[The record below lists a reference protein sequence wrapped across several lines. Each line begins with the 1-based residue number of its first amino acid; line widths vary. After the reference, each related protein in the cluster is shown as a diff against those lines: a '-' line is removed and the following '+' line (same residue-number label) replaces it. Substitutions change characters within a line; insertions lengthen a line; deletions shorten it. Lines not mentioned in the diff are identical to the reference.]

1 MLVRCPGWPLHVA
14 CTKAC
19 RCQGHEPGV
28 YMASLRRPSLSS
40 FDPNVCPDGDNGV
53 VRLAGCTAAACRLEV
68 LHQDHWGSV
77 CDDKFSDVNA
87 RVVCASLG
95 YCLASLRCSGSL
107 YS

>member
-1 MLVRCPGWPLHVA
+1 
-14 CTKAC
+14 
-19 RCQGHEPGV
+19 
-28 YMASLRRPSLSS
+28 MASLRRPSLSS

-95 YCLASLRCSGSL
+95 YCRASLRCSGSVCL
-107 YS
+107 